1 MVASL
6 VTFYSFNCILCL
18 RSHSLLQVLYFDNNY
33 KGYLFNQKISHQ
45 FYCIAK
51 TCWENMIKNV
61 DIWNHVQMLIV
72 YWHKL
77 TLFRYNKPDSL
88 YMWKCVCVCVHTCTH
103 MSADSV
109 TSDSLHPHELQPAR
123 LLCPWNF
130 PGKKYWSG
138 FPFPTP
144 VYFPHPEIEPASLGP
159 PALTEGF
166 FTTEAIGKPMEA
178 FR

>member
-88 YMWKCVCVCVHTCTH
+88 YMWKCVCVCARVHTHERRLSHIWLFASPWTAACQAPLSMEFSRQKILEWVSISYSRIFSPPRDWTCISWASCTDRRILYH
-103 MSADSV
+103 WGNWETHGS
-109 TSDSLHPHELQPAR
+109 
-123 LLCPWNF
+123 F
-130 PGKKYWSG
+130 
-138 FPFPTP
+138 
-144 VYFPHPEIEPASLGP
+144 
-159 PALTEGF
+159 
-166 FTTEAIGKPMEA
+166 
-178 FR
+178 